1 MQFENYSKN
10 VKHSKWSFLDMDKE
24 EEKVY
29 KAASLS
35 IIPCA
40 TLIYKYQFQGMR
52 LIRAIYG
59 LVESGFHNFSSC
71 KKRNYSTVV

>member
-1 MQFENYSKN
+1 MIILRQNK
-10 VKHSKWSFLDMDKE
+10 

-40 TLIYKYQFQGMR
+40 TLIYKYQPGNE
-52 LIRAIYG
+52 
-59 LVESGFHNFSSC
+59 VD
-71 KKRNYSTVV
+71 

>member
-1 MQFENYSKN
+1 MIILRQNK
-10 VKHSKWSFLDMDKE
+10 

-35 IIPCA
+35 IPCA

>member
-1 MQFENYSKN
+1 MIILRQNK
-10 VKHSKWSFLDMDKE
+10 

-71 KKRNYSTVV
+71 KKKETVTSAAL

>member
-1 MQFENYSKN
+1 
-10 VKHSKWSFLDMDKE
+10 MDKE

-71 KKRNYSTVV
+71 KKRNYSTVVEVQKIVSLPH

>member
-1 MQFENYSKN
+1 MIILRQN
-10 VKHSKWSFLDMDKE
+10 KE
-24 EEKVY
+24 EKN

-71 KKRNYSTVV
+71 KKRNYSTVVEVQKIVSLPH